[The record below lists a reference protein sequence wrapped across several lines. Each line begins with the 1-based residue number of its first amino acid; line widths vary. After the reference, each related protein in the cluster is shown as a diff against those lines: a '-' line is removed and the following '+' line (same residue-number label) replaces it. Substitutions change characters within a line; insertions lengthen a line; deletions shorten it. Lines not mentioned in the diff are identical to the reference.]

1 MQVRP
6 VFVSSETFNKLHL
19 QYRKVGVARF
29 PNVAAL
35 TCCESSYAEGTGAAA
50 RRGMKC
56 FAKACFRATCPSG
69 AQLPT
74 PRCAHNGAIDGPNH
88 LAFKYVDEG
97 HSALVHGTA
106 LALPG
111 ATWEV
116 ADDATPGRLH
126 IRVPGAVVAATA
138 GRAASHG
145 GGGSSSSGGGG
156 GRGGI
161 VTSGSDGSGLL
172 YTCKTCE
179 GGPDVPDPVSINVTS
194 CLFRRHPYAHPTLEA
209 ARKVH
214 PCRYFD
220 TAVLATV
227 CAQLGTKEVRTGSLG
242 WFCND
247 AEMLASAI

>member
-1 MQVRP
+1 M
-6 VFVSSETFNKLHL
+6 
-19 QYRKVGVARF
+19 
-29 PNVAAL
+29 
-35 TCCESSYAEGTGAAA
+35 
-50 RRGMKC
+50 
-56 FAKACFRATCPSG
+56 
-69 AQLPT
+69 
-74 PRCAHNGAIDGPNH
+74 
-88 LAFKYVDEG
+88 
-97 HSALVHGTA
+97 
-106 LALPG
+106 
-111 ATWEV
+111 
-116 ADDATPGRLH
+116 
-126 IRVPGAVVAATA
+126 VAATA